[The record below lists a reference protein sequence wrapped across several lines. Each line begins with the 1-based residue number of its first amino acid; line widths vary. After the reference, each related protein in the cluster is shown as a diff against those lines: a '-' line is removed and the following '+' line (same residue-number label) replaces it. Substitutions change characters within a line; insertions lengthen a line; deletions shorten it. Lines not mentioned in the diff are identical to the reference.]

1 MSTRFKIDYNGWS
14 DEASPIK
21 DDVKVKTSH
30 AKLTAQMTNSLVAK
44 EWRKKNPD
52 KAKSIAEKGG
62 NKTLKLKIGIHNRS
76 HKEMSEHAK
85 SLYKQGKGMA
95 SISKLER
102 KRLGKEYGKKNLIDE
117 VICEKCG
124 RSVNKGNYAK
134 SHGKK
139 CKELDKINL
148 INLLPNKFTQ
158 SITKEIAEEHGIKNW
173 KALNIFHDTC
183 PYTKCI
189 VKVDRP
195 NQFNPSWYGKN
206 KREINKILSV
216 L

>member
-1 MSTRFKIDYNGWS
+1 MSTLFKINYNDWS

-21 DDVKVKTSH
+21 DDVNIKISH
-30 AKLTAQMTNSLVAK
+30 NKLTAQTNNSLEAK

-52 KAKSIAEKGG
+52 KSKSIASIGG
-62 NKTLKLKIGIHNRS
+62 NKTLKLKIGIHNRT
-76 HKEMSEHAK
+76 HKEMSEHSK
-85 SLYKQGKGMA
+85 NLYKQGKGMA
-95 SISKLER
+95 SISKSER
-102 KRLGKEYGKKNLIDE
+102 KRLGIEYGKKNLCSE

-139 CKELDKINL
+139 CKELDKIKL

-158 SITKEIAEEHGIKNW
+158 SITKKIAEENRIKNW

-189 VKVDRP
+189 IKVDRP
-195 NQFNPSWYGKN
+195 NQFNPSWYAKN
-206 KREINKILSV
+206 KREINKVCSS
-216 L
+216 